1 MLYYAPSIALK
12 PPQMPKASPGKFTT
26 EILSSQ
32 DSPARSGLV
41 QRGGWYAMLLLMC
54 SGVVAAQNESPEAAL
69 TADEA
74 LVEESIEPRV
84 GAELDWVPIADVPK
98 ALRNLSC
105 RLCEGRYI
113 DPQGGAKASENPDT
127 SPINASARSTELEGN
142 TVRLSGGV
150 EVTQGYREFSSDAA
164 SIDRDT
170 RSGTLEGNIELRE
183 PGVLLRGERGQF
195 YSRSGAAQMENSQFV
210 LHEQQLRGSAALLS
224 RDSNELIRIED
235 GEMTFCAP
243 GDNDWL
249 LQTGQLELDLERG
262 VGTARDATLRA
273 GGYPIFYAP
282 WLSFPLD
289 DRRRTGFLFPA
300 VGSDSRGG
308 VDIGVPVYLNL
319 AENYDLLYAP
329 RYIGLRGINHEF
341 ESRYLD
347 PFNGQWKLGG
357 SYIGDDKQYA
367 DDFPDE
373 SDATRW
379 LAIVKH
385 QGMYQ
390 GRWRSMIDYS
400 KVSDIDLIRDLETS
414 RLDSRREVNLLQLGQ
429 IDYLGDDWLVN
440 FQAQQFQPLAD
451 DIRNDYKKLPQI
463 TAQYR
468 SQGKPFALNPIG
480 MIQYSNFDSDN
491 DVVATGQRL
500 YGEAGVSY
508 PMSWQYGF
516 LRSTAKYRVL
526 EYALDRQI
534 GALDENPGARSGL
547 ASIDGG
553 LFFERRTQFAD
564 KGVVQT
570 LEPRV
575 FYLYSQFDEQ
585 NDQPDFDSAELTFNY
600 NQLFRDTRFSGRDR
614 LDDANQMAIGLT
626 TRFLDESSGEEL
638 FNASI
643 GQIVYFKNRRVR
655 LNASDPELDR
665 SNSEL
670 AGEFNFY
677 PNERL
682 SVRSNLQYDP
692 STRKMNAGNLIAS
705 YTRDDDT
712 VFNAGYTF
720 RRPVSLVGNQ
730 PTTDQVNLSTY
741 YPIDNNWRVFMA
753 WNYSLEANRSVEDM
767 VGIEYDSCCWQVRL
781 LHLRY
786 FDTVRNAIPDFDS
799 PNLDREYA
807 TQVQFVLKGLGGF
820 GNGVEQLMGDMIQG
834 FNRLAY
840 SR

>member
-1 MLYYAPSIALK
+1 MPTAPS
-12 PPQMPKASPGKFTT
+12 SNFVVDT
-26 EILSSQ
+26 LSSG
-32 DSPARSGLV
+32 GLAVPLGV
-41 QRGGWYAMLLLMC
+41 QRRRGWYAMLLLLC
-54 SGVVAAQNESPEAAL
+54 AAAGAAQDDSALAEAGPGIED
-69 TADEA
+69 T
-74 LVEESIEPRV
+74 LVEETIEPRI
-84 GAELDWVPIADVPK
+84 GAELDWIPIENVPK

-113 DPQGGAKASENPDT
+113 DPQGGANAARNPDT
-127 SPINASARSTELEGN
+127 SPINASARSTEIEGN

-150 EVTQGYREFSSDAA
+150 EVTQGYRAFSSDAA
-164 SIDRDT
+164 SIDRET

-195 YSRSGAAQMENSQFV
+195 YSRSGEAQMENSQFV

-273 GGYPIFYAP
+273 GGIPIFYTP

-289 DRRRTGFLFPA
+289 DRRRSGLMFPA

-341 ESRYLD
+341 EGRYLD
-347 PFNGQWKLGG
+347 PFNGNWQLGG
-357 SYIGDDKQYA
+357 SYIGDDEQYA

-373 SDATRW
+373 PDAKRW
-379 LAIVKH
+379 LANVQH
-385 QGMYQ
+385 QGAYG
-390 GRWRSMIDYS
+390 GRWRSLINYS
-400 KVSDIDLIRDLETS
+400 KVSDVDLIRDLETS
-414 RLDSRREVNLLQLGQ
+414 RLDSRRDVNLLQLGQ
-429 IDYLGDDWLVN
+429 VKYLGEDWLITA
-440 FQAQQFQPLAD
+440 QAQQFQPLAE

-468 SQGKPFALNPIG
+468 SQGTPFSLNPIG
-480 MIQYSNFDSDN
+480 MLQYSNFDTDTESL
-491 DVVATGQRL
+491 ATGQRI
-500 YGEAGVSY
+500 YGEAGVTY

-534 GALDENPGARSGL
+534 GDLDENPGARSGL
-547 ASIDGG
+547 ASIDAG
-553 LFFERRTQFAD
+553 LFFERSTRFANKD
-564 KGVVQT
+564 VVQT

-575 FYLYSQFDEQ
+575 FYLYSQYDEQ
-585 NDQPDFDSAELTFNY
+585 TDQPDFDSAELTFNY

-614 LDDANQMAIGLT
+614 LDDANQVAVGLT
-626 TRFLDESSGEEL
+626 TRFLGESSGEEL

-643 GQIVYFKNRRVR
+643 GQIVYFNNRRVR
-655 LNASDPELDR
+655 LGASAPELDR

-677 PNERL
+677 PNDRL
-682 SVRSNLQYDP
+682 SMRSNLQYDP
-692 STRKMNAGNLIAS
+692 STGKMNSGNLIAS

-741 YPIDNNWRVFMA
+741 YPINNNWRFFMA

-786 FDTVRNAIPDFDS
+786 FDTVRNEIPDFDS
-799 PNLDREYA
+799 PSLDREYA
-807 TQVQFVLKGLGGF
+807 TQLQFVLKGLGGF
-820 GNGVEQLMGDMIQG
+820 GDGVEQLMGDMIQG

>member
-12 PPQMPKASPGKFTT
+12 PPQMLKASPEKFTT
-26 EILSSQ
+26 ETLSSQ
-32 DSPARSGLV
+32 DSRARFGIG
-41 QRGGWYAMLLLMC
+41 RRRGWYAMLLLMC
-54 SGVVAAQNESPEAAL
+54 SGMAAAQNESPEAAV
-69 TADEA
+69 AVDET
-74 LVEESIEPRV
+74 LVEESIEPRA
-84 GAELDWVPIADVPK
+84 GAELDWVPIEDVPK

-105 RLCEGRYI
+105 RLCKGRYI
-113 DPQGGAKASENPDT
+113 DPQGGANAANNPDT

-164 SIDRDT
+164 SIDRET

-195 YSRSGAAQMENSQFV
+195 YSRSGEAQMENSQFV

-243 GDNDWL
+243 GENDWL

-273 GGYPIFYAP
+273 GGYPIFYTP

-289 DRRRTGFLFPA
+289 DRRRSGLMFPA

-329 RYIGLRGINHEF
+329 RYIGQRGINHEF
-341 ESRYLD
+341 EARYLD
-347 PFNGQWKLGG
+347 PFNGNWLVGG
-357 SYIGDDKQYA
+357 SYIGNDKQYA

-373 SDATRW
+373 PDAKRW
-379 LAIVKH
+379 LANVQH
-385 QGMYQ
+385 QGAY
-390 GRWRSMIDYS
+390 GRRWRSLINYN
-400 KVSDIDLIRDLETS
+400 KVSDVDLIRDLETS
-414 RLDSRREVNLLQLGQ
+414 RLDTRRDVNLLQLGQ
-429 IDYLGDDWLVN
+429 VKYLGDDWLITA
-440 FQAQQFQPLAD
+440 QAQQFQPLAE
-451 DIRNDYKKLPQI
+451 DIANDYKKLPQI

-468 SQGKPFALNPIG
+468 SQGTPFALNPIG
-480 MIQYSNFDSDN
+480 MLQYSNFDTDTEGL
-491 DVVATGQRL
+491 ATGQRL
-500 YGEAGVSY
+500 YGEAGVTY

-526 EYALDRQI
+526 EYELNRQV
-534 GALDENPGARSGL
+534 GNLDENPGARSGL
-547 ASIDGG
+547 ASVDGG
-553 LFFERRTQFAD
+553 LFFERRTQLAD
-564 KGVVQT
+564 KDVVQT

-585 NDQPDFDSAELTFNY
+585 KDQPDFDSAELTFNY

-626 TRFLDESSGEEL
+626 TRFLDESNGEEL

-643 GQIVYFKNRRVR
+643 GQIVYFTNRRVR
-655 LNASDPELDR
+655 LGASAPELDR

-692 STRKMNAGNLIAS
+692 STRKMNSGNLIAS

-741 YPIDNNWRVFMA
+741 YPINNNWRFFLA

-786 FDTVRNAIPDFDS
+786 FDTVRNEIPDFDS

-820 GNGVEQLMGDMIQG
+820 GDGVEQLMGDMIQG

-840 SR
+840 NR